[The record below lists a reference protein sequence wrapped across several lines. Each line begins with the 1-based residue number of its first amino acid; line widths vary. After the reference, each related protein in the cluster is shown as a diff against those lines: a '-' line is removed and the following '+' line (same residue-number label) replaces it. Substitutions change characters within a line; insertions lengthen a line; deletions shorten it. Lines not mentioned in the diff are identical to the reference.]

1 MITQSLTLALA
12 ALLVAGPFG
21 AGQQPQGFRLEKE
34 IPLEGGTSFDYVNVD
49 SEGGRLF
56 VGHSPKID
64 VVDLAK
70 GAKIGEVDG
79 VQGAHGAIAVHEV
92 KKGFATAGQKNRL
105 IVFDLETLKVE
116 KEIETGQNPDGI
128 LYVPSAKE
136 VWTFNGR
143 AKSVSC
149 VDASSLAVTST
160 IALSGKPEAAVDHA
174 EKGLVYV
181 NLEDKNEIA
190 VIDTKKHEVVG
201 THSVAPGD
209 GPSGLAIDLKNGLL
223 LAGCGNKKLVAVSL
237 STWAV
242 VATVEIGDHCDGV
255 AIDAASGMVVA
266 SCRDK
271 SGVAWVKDGKTL
283 EALTPL
289 DTPGGKTCALDPKTR
304 KLLIT
309 SGPPRGSKGTVK
321 VLVFAP

>member
-1 MITQSLTLALA
+1 MITHILALSLA
-12 ALLVAGPFG
+12 TVLMGPPFV
-21 AGQQPQGFRLEKE
+21 GQEPPKGFHLEKE
-34 IPLEGGTSFDYVNVD
+34 IPLEGGTSFDYVSVD

-56 VGHSPKID
+56 IGHSPKID
-64 VVDLAK
+64 VVDFAK
-70 GAKIGEVDG
+70 GEKIGEVDG

-116 KEIETGQNPDGI
+116 KEIETGQNPDGF
-128 LYVPSAKE
+128 LYVPSQKE

-143 AKSVSC
+143 AKSITC
-149 VDASSLAVTST
+149 VDAVTLTVKAT

-181 NLEDKNEIA
+181 NLEDKSEIA
-190 VIDTKKHEVVG
+190 AIDSKKHEEVG
-201 THSVAPGD
+201 THSVLPGD
-209 GPSGLAIDLKNGLL
+209 GPTGLVLDAKNGLL
-223 LAGCGNKKLVAVSL
+223 LAGCGNKKLVALSLASWKVVS
-237 STWAV
+237 
-242 VATVEIGDHCDGV
+242 TVDIGEHCDGV
-255 AIDAASGMVVA
+255 AFDPSSGVVAA

-271 SGVAWVKDGKTL
+271 SGVAQVRDAETL
-283 EALTPL
+283 VSLPSL

-304 KLLIT
+304 KLFIM
-309 SGPPRGSKGTVK
+309 SGPPRGTKGTVK

>member
-1 MITQSLTLALA
+1 MATHLLSFALA
-12 ALLVAGPFG
+12 TLLRVHPLG
-21 AGQQPQGFRLEKE
+21 AQEPPAFHLEKE
-34 IPLEGGTSFDYVNVD
+34 IPLEGGTSFDYVTVD

-64 VVDLAK
+64 VVDLKK
-70 GAKIGEVDG
+70 GEKVGEVDG

-92 KKGFATAGQKNRL
+92 KRGFATAGQKNRL

-128 LYVPSAKE
+128 LYVSSLKE

-143 AKSVSC
+143 AKSVTC
-149 VDASSLAVTST
+149 VDAASLAVKAT
-160 IALSGKPEAAVDHA
+160 IALSGKPEAAVEHA

-181 NLEDKNEIA
+181 NLEDKSEIA
-190 VIDTKKHEVVG
+190 VIDVKKHEAAG

-209 GPSGLAIDLKNGLL
+209 GPTGLAMDSKNGLL
-223 LAGCGNKKLVAVSL
+223 LAGCGNKKLVALSLASWKVVS
-237 STWAV
+237 
-242 VATVEIGDHCDGV
+242 TVEIGDHCDGV
-255 AIDAASGMVVA
+255 AFDAAGGVVFA

-271 SGVAWVKDGKTL
+271 SGAAHVKDAQTL
-283 EALTPL
+283 QALAPL
-289 DTPGGKTCALDPKTR
+289 NTTGGKTCDFDPKSR
-304 KLLIT
+304 RLFIT
-309 SGPPRGSKGTVK
+309 SGPPRGTPGTVK

>member
-1 MITQSLTLALA
+1 MKTMLVLSTLAVLF
-12 ALLVAGPFG
+12 LRPFG
-21 AGQQPQGFRLEKE
+21 GQEPPPKFHLEKE

-64 VVDLAK
+64 VVDLKK
-70 GAKIGEVDG
+70 GEKVGEVDG

-92 KKGFATAGQKNRL
+92 KRGFATAGQKNRL

-116 KEIETGQNPDGI
+116 KEVETGQNPDGL
-128 LYVPSAKE
+128 LYVPSLKE

-143 AKSVSC
+143 AKSISC
-149 VDASSLAVTST
+149 VDAASLAVKAT
-160 IALSGKPEAAVDHA
+160 IALEGKPEAAVDHA

-181 NLEDKNEIA
+181 NLEDKSEIA
-190 VIDTKKHEVVG
+190 VIDSKKHGVVG
-201 THSVAPGD
+201 THSIAPGEE
-209 GPSGLAIDLKNGLL
+209 PTGLALDAKNGLL
-223 LAGCGNKKLVAVSL
+223 LAGCGNKKIVAVSL
-237 STWAV
+237 ASWKVVSTA
-242 VATVEIGDHCDGV
+242 EIGDHCDGV
-255 AIDAASGMVVA
+255 AFDAASGVVVA

-271 SGVAWVKDGKTL
+271 SGVAQVKDAQTL
-283 EALTPL
+283 VALQPL
-289 DTPGGKTCALDPKTR
+289 ETPGGKTCAFDPKSR
-304 KLLIT
+304 HLFIT

>member
-1 MITQSLTLALA
+1 MISHACLA
-12 ALLVAGPFG
+12 AAAILLLRPLG
-21 AGQQPQGFRLEKE
+21 GQEPPKYHLEKE
-34 IPLEGGTSFDYVNVD
+34 IPLEGGTSFDYVSVD
-49 SEGGRLF
+49 SESGRLF

-70 GAKIGEVDG
+70 GKKVGEVDG

-92 KKGFATAGQKNRL
+92 KRGFATAGQKGRL

-116 KEIETGQNPDGI
+116 KEVETGQNPDGV
-128 LYVPSAKE
+128 LYLPSLKE

-143 AKSVSC
+143 SKSITC
-149 VDASSLAVTST
+149 VNAASLEVTAT
-160 IALSGKPEAAVDHA
+160 IALEGKPEAAVDHA

-181 NLEDKNEIA
+181 NLEDKSEIA
-190 VIDTKKHEVVG
+190 VIDAKKHEMAG
-201 THSVAPGD
+201 THSVAPGE
-209 GPSGLAIDLKNGLL
+209 GPTGLALDAKNGLL

-237 STWAV
+237 GSWKVVSTV
-242 VATVEIGDHCDGV
+242 DIGDHCDGV
-255 AIDAASGMVVA
+255 AFDGPSGVVVA

-271 SGVAWVKDGKTL
+271 SGVAQVKDGQTL
-283 EALTPL
+283 AALPPL

-304 KLLIT
+304 RLMIA
-309 SGPPRGSKGTVK
+309 SGPPRGSSGTVK